1 MQERVIRLGRPVSLS
16 QTLGMLQRGRRDP
29 TMQLGL
35 SGVWRASRSPGGPV
49 TTHLSSLDP
58 HSVRVRAWGP
68 GSEWALDAAP
78 RLLGA
83 TDDSEGEFVAHHP
96 VVAELIR
103 RHPHLRI
110 PRTEAAFEALVPA
123 ILEQKVVGL
132 EAKRSYALM
141 VRRHGEPAPGPAGL
155 WLPPAAAALA
165 DLPTY
170 AFHSLGLERKR
181 GDTVRLAATHAA
193 RFDEAVHLGP
203 RELARR
209 LMALP
214 GIGPWTAA
222 EVTLRALGDPDA
234 VSVGDYHTPSLVA
247 WALAGEPRGD
257 DARMLELL
265 EPYAGHRGRVIRLL
279 EVGHPAAPRYG
290 PRLSVRSIAGL

>member
-1 MQERVIRLGRPVSLS
+1 VSLS
-16 QTLGMLQRGRRDP
+16 QTLGLLQRGRRDP
-29 TMQLGL
+29 TMQIGLG
-35 SGVWRASRSPGGPV
+35 GVWRASRSPAGPV

-58 HSVRVRAWGP
+58 CTVRVRAWGP
-68 GSEWALDAAP
+68 GSTWALDQSP
-78 RLLGA
+78 RLLGSSDV
-83 TDDSEGEFVAHHP
+83 TEDEFVSHHP
-96 VVAELIR
+96 VVGELRR
-103 RHPHLRI
+103 RHPHLRLA
-110 PRTEAAFEALVPA
+110 RTEAVFEALVPA
-123 ILEQKVVGL
+123 ILEQKVTGI
-132 EAKRSYALM
+132 EAKRSFALL

-155 WLPPAAAALA
+155 RLLPRAQTLA
-165 DLPTY
+165 DLPSY
-170 AFHSLGLERKR
+170 AFHRLGLERKR
-181 GDTVRLAATHAA
+181 GDTVRSAALHAE
-193 RFDEAVHLGP
+193 RFEEAIALGP
-203 RELARR
+203 VELARR
-209 LMALP
+209 LTVLP

-265 EPYAGHRGRVIRLL
+265 SAYAGHRGRVIRLL